1 MPSKTQLLKIIE
13 IQTEISKLGFDLGEV
28 MALVVER
35 TLTLIGVDGAI
46 IELAEGDE
54 MVYRAASGLAK
65 PHLGLRLK
73 QANSLSGE
81 CIRTGKFLRC
91 DDSETD
97 PRVDREAC
105 RKVGLRSMSVW
116 PLKHQGATVGVL
128 KAVSAIPNGF
138 KKADEELLSLLTEV
152 VGASMYFAT
161 KYADNDLFH
170 QATHDSLT
178 NLANRSLFMD
188 RLRNVLLRSTRE
200 QRAAGLLM
208 IDMDGLKQIN
218 DTYGHRA
225 GDAVL
230 KEFAQRIKRES
241 RQSDLVA
248 RLGGDE
254 FAVVLA
260 PVDAPD
266 GVEKAVQRLQVAIA
280 PPFSFNNTNLSL
292 RASIGAAQ
300 FPGDGEQIEHLLEIA
315 DQRMYQIKRTRSSQ
329 PERGTLH

>member
-1 MPSKTQLLKIIE
+1 MPTKNQLLKIIE

-35 TLTLIGVDGAI
+35 TLDLIGADGAI

-54 MVYRAASGLAK
+54 MVYRAAAGIARQ
-65 PHLGLRLK
+65 HLGLRLK
-73 QANSLSGE
+73 QQNSLSGE
-81 CIRTGKFLRC
+81 CLRSGTFLRC
-91 DDSETD
+91 DDSESD

-105 RKVGLRSMSVW
+105 RQVGLRSMLVC
-116 PLKHQGATVGVL
+116 PLQHQGATIGVL
-128 KAVSAIPNGF
+128 KAVSAIPSRF
-138 KKADEELLSLLTEV
+138 QKADEELLSLLTEV
-152 VGASMYFAT
+152 VGAAMYFST
-161 KYADNDLFH
+161 KYADNDLYY

-178 NLANRSLFMD
+178 DLANRSLFMD

-225 GDAVL
+225 GDAAL
-230 KEFAQRIKRES
+230 KEFALRLKRES

-280 PPFSFNNTNLSL
+280 PPFSFDNTNFSL

-315 DQRMYQIKRTRSSQ
+315 DQRMYQIKRARSSQ
-329 PERGTLH
+329 PERAALH

>member
-35 TLTLIGVDGAI
+35 TVTLIGADGAI

-54 MVYRAASGLAK
+54 MVYRATSGLAT
-65 PHLGLRLK
+65 PHLGLRIK

-81 CIRTGKFLRC
+81 CIRSGNFLRC

-105 RKVGLRSMSVW
+105 RQVGLRSMLVW
-116 PLKHQGATVGVL
+116 PLKHQGTTVGVL
-128 KAVSAIPNGF
+128 KAVSALPNSFG
-138 KKADEELLSLLTEV
+138 KADEELLTLLTEV
-152 VGASMYFAT
+152 IGAAMYFAT

-170 QATHDSLT
+170 QATHDNLT

-225 GDAVL
+225 GDAAL
-230 KEFAQRIKRES
+230 KELAQRIQRAS

-266 GVEKAVQRLQVAIA
+266 GVERAVQRLQLAIA
-280 PPFSFNNTNLSL
+280 PPFSFDEAKLCL

-300 FPGDGEQIEHLLEIA
+300 FPGDSEQLENLLEIA
-315 DQRMYQIKRTRSSQ
+315 DQRMYQIKRARSSQ
-329 PERGTLH
+329 PERATLH